1 MYYRNGERRFAAQIW
16 GQVMRYF
23 VALSLPENLR
33 WQLRLLC
40 GGLPGARW
48 VPPENFHITLR
59 FLGDVDGRD
68 MDYVD
73 AALANIRAPGFRL
86 RLAGVGHFA
95 SGNRVKAVWAGV
107 EKEPALLHLHDKIE
121 SAVVR
126 AGLSPDGQKYTPH
139 VTLSWPK
146 DPPISKLQEYLAGHN
161 LFRSDPFEVTHF
173 TLFSSLPGSENSVY
187 HAERSYALTAPR
199 SDALVQ
205 NTGR

>member
-1 MYYRNGERRFAAQIW
+1 MRF
-16 GQVMRYF
+16 F
-23 VALSLPENLR
+23 VALSLPENVR

-59 FLGDVDGRD
+59 FLGEVDGRD

-73 AALANIRAPGFRL
+73 AALANIRAPGFLL

-126 AGLSPDGQKYTPH
+126 AGLPPDGQKYTPH
-139 VTLSWPK
+139 VTLTWPK
-146 DPPISKLQEYLAGHN
+146 DPPVGKLQQYLAGHN

-173 TLFSSLPGSENSVY
+173 TLYTSELGSEASVY
-187 HAERSYALTAPR
+187 HAERSYALTARQEPAER
-199 SDALVQ
+199 RTAK
-205 NTGR
+205 